1 MEIIENQWHENA
13 EGEMTKT
20 RRKRTKSEDKEAE
33 QIDVKL
39 TLTTLKPI
47 HAKWLVDFYMTSH
60 DLTGRG
66 TKYFK

>member
-1 MEIIENQWHENA
+1 
-13 EGEMTKT
+13 MTKT

-60 DLTGRG
+60 DLTRRG

>member
-1 MEIIENQWHENA
+1 
-13 EGEMTKT
+13 MTKT

>member
-60 DLTGRG
+60 DLTRRG